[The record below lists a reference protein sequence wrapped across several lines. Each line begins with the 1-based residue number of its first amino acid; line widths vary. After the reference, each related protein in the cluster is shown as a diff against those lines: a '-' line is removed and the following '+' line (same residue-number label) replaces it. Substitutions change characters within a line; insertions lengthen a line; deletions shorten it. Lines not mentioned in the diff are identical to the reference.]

1 MARKPRL
8 SFWQI
13 WNMSF
18 GFLGIQ
24 FGFAL
29 QNANVSRIFETLGAD
44 IALIPILW
52 IAAPVTGL
60 IVQPIV
66 GYLSDN
72 TWNKLGRRRPY
83 FLLGAILASAALF
96 IMPNSPVLWVAAGML
111 WILDASI
118 NITMEPF
125 RAFVGDMLPSEQRTK
140 GFAMQSFF
148 IGIAAFVGS
157 FLPYLMTEVFNI
169 SNTAPEGMIP
179 DSVKFS
185 FYIGG
190 IIFFLSVLWT
200 VYSTKEYSPEEL
212 KEFEEAEQERLGVDS
227 EKIREEVPT
236 EDLVKAKSKHSP
248 FIILAGI
255 ITTAMVY
262 FFDLEQEL
270 YILTIGILSVGLLLL
285 FTISLQKSGS
295 KNGLVVVSNDLYLM
309 PKTMKQLAVVQFFSW
324 FALFAM
330 WIYTTAGVT
339 AHIYDMGIGEAEVT
353 EMESHIVLLEEQ
365 TEAEWYRRLAGVKR
379 DVEGF
384 REELESGATEVSAS
398 MRVVNFFMQEDRADI
413 TESLRSNLQRVERE
427 YNEGANWVG
436 VAFAI
441 YNGFAALVAF
451 LLPVMARYTNRKTT
465 HAVALV
471 AGAIGLISVYF
482 ISDPMWILVS
492 MVGVGLAWASILSM
506 PYAILAGS
514 LPAAKMGTYMGIF
527 NFFIVLP
534 QILAASILG
543 VIVGSLFSGQAIFA
557 LVLGGATWI
566 LAAGLTFLVD
576 DVDDPDHV
584 PAEVESNL

>member
-1 MARKPRL
+1 MKKPQL
-8 SFWQI
+8 GFWQI

-44 IALIPILW
+44 VSQIPILW

-72 TWNKLGRRRPY
+72 TWNRFGRRRPF
-83 FLLGAILASAALF
+83 FLIGAILASLALLV
-96 IMPNSPVLWVAAGML
+96 MPNSPYLWMAAGML

-157 FLPYLMTEVFNI
+157 FLPWMMTNWFNI
-169 SNTAPEGMIP
+169 SNTAPEGVIP

-185 FYIGG
+185 FYLGG
-190 IIFFLSVLWT
+190 AIFFLAVMWT
-200 VYSTKEYSPEEL
+200 IYKTKEYSPEEL
-212 KEFEEAEQERLGVDS
+212 KAFEEYEKQKHGIDQKIERPDVSPDEMARPKMLHGPILIIVGLLAS
-227 EKIREEVPT
+227 L
-236 EDLVKAKSKHSP
+236 LV
-248 FIILAGI
+248 FMQG
-255 ITTAMVY
+255 Y
-262 FFDLEQEL
+262 EQEL
-270 YILTIGILSVGLLLL
+270 YILTIGIAAIGAVLVVSGLM
-285 FTISLQKSGS
+285 QKAGS
-295 KNGLVVVSNDLYLM
+295 KNGMVVVFDDLYLM

-330 WIYTTAGVT
+330 WIYTTSAVT
-339 AHIYDMGIGEAEVT
+339 SHIYDMKMGETEVSELITAAE
-353 EMESHIVLLEEQ
+353 SLEDQ
-365 TEAEWYRRLAGVKR
+365 TEADWFARLPRIQQDLQMFQEQLDAGQTNV
-379 DVEGF
+379 V
-384 REELESGATEVSAS
+384 AS
-398 MRVVNFFMQEDRADI
+398 MRIVNFFLEEGRVDL
-413 TESLRSNLQRVERE
+413 TEGARNTLQRIEKE
-427 YNEGANWVG
+427 YNAGADWVG

-451 LLPVMARYTNRKTT
+451 LLPVLAGWTNRKTT
-465 HAVALV
+465 HAISLV
-471 AGAIGLISVYF
+471 AGAAGLISIYF
-482 ISDPMWILVS
+482 ISNPMVILVA

-514 LPAAKMGTYMGIF
+514 LPANKMGVYMGIF

-543 VIVGSLFSGQAIFA
+543 FLVGSVFGGQPIFA
-557 LVLGGATWI
+557 LVLGGVTWI

-576 DVDDPDHV
+576 DVDDPDQLE
-584 PAEVESNL
+584 AAA

>member
-1 MARKPRL
+1 
-8 SFWQI
+8 
-13 WNMSF
+13 MSF

-44 IALIPILW
+44 VSQIPILW

-72 TWNKLGRRRPY
+72 TWNWLGRRRPF
-83 FLLGAILASAALF
+83 FLIGAILASLAL
-96 IMPNSPVLWVAAGML
+96 IYMPNSPHLWIAAGML

-157 FLPYLMTEVFNI
+157 FLPWMMTNWFGI
-169 SNTAPEGMIP
+169 SNVAPEGMIP

-185 FYIGG
+185 FYFGG
-190 IIFFLSVLWT
+190 AIFFAAVMWT
-200 VYSTKEYSPEEL
+200 IYKTKEYSPEEL
-212 KEFEEAEQERLGVDS
+212 KAFEEYEKQKHGIDQKIERPDVS
-227 EKIREEVPT
+227 PEEM
-236 EDLVKAKSKHSP
+236 AKPKLKHGP
-248 FIILAGI
+248 FLIIAGLLMS
-255 ITTAMVY
+255 AAVY
-262 FFDLEQEL
+262 LQSWEQEL
-270 YILTIGILSVGLLLL
+270 YILTFGIALIGLILVISGLL
-285 FTISLQKSGS
+285 QRKGN
-295 KNGLVVVSNDLYLM
+295 KGGMVVIFDDLYLM

-330 WIYTTAGVT
+330 WIYTTSAVT
-339 AHIYDMGIGEAEVT
+339 SHIYDMKLGTTEIEELSGSIG
-353 EMESHIVLLEEQ
+353 VLETQ
-365 TEAEWYRRLAGVKR
+365 TEADWFGRLPRINEDLTSYRDQIAAGQSQV
-379 DVEGF
+379 V
-384 REELESGATEVSAS
+384 AS
-398 MRVVNFFMQEDRADI
+398 MRVVNFFLEEGRVELSDGTR
-413 TESLRSNLQRVERE
+413 TTLQRIERE
-427 YNEGANWVG
+427 YNEGADWVG
-436 VAFAI
+436 VSFGI

-451 LLPVMARYTNRKTT
+451 LLPVIAGYTNRKTT
-465 HAVALV
+465 HAISLV
-471 AGAIGLISVYF
+471 AGAAGLISIYF
-482 ISDPMWILVS
+482 ISDPMMILVA

-514 LPAAKMGTYMGIF
+514 LPAEKMGIYMGIF

-543 VIVGSLFSGQAIFA
+543 FIVGSIFDGQAIYA

-576 DVDDPDHV
+576 DVDDPDQV
-584 PAEVESNL
+584 SA